1 MGGSRVLRLYAS
13 LVLFL
18 VFVNLCLTKKEKRK
32 KIELLPFVKVFFP
45 CKSNVFLIFAKV
57 FYAKFVPKFTIRESC
72 CQKFHDFL
80 ISQKFLLAKV
90 SAPKVSSSVYPD
102 RQFDGISFSN
112 LHELRQN
119 NPFRVINDHI
129 NVNSIRN
136 KFESPNKMIKDNI
149 NILLVSETKLHDI
162 ASRSALH

>member
-1 MGGSRVLRLYAS
+1 M
-13 LVLFL
+13 
-18 VFVNLCLTKKEKRK
+18 
-32 KIELLPFVKVFFP
+32 
-45 CKSNVFLIFAKV
+45 KV
-57 FYAKFVPKFTIRESC
+57 FYAKFVPKFTIRESFC
-72 CQKFHDFL
+72 PKFRNFL

-90 SAPKVSSSVYPD
+90 SAPKVSSSVYPG

-136 KFESPNKMIKDNI
+136 KFEPPNKMIKDNV

-162 ASRSALH
+162 SSRSALH

>member
-1 MGGSRVLRLYAS
+1 MFFDFCERFLR
-13 LVLFL
+13 
-18 VFVNLCLTKKEKRK
+18 
-32 KIELLPFVKVFFP
+32 
-45 CKSNVFLIFAKV
+45 
-57 FYAKFVPKFTIRESC
+57 KFVPKFTIRESF
-72 CQKFHDFL
+72 CQKFRNFL

-119 NPFRVINDHI
+119 NPFRVINGHI

-136 KFESPNKMIKDNI
+136 KFEPPKKMIKDNI
-149 NILLVSETKLHDI
+149 DILLVSETKLHDI
-162 ASRSALH
+162 SSRSALH